1 MKKFKKIFTLI
12 ILLYII
18 LNMVVMPE
26 VSISSAQKAIKLCLN
41 VVIPSLFPFFAASSL
56 FISLGYASYF
66 SRYFSKIMKPFF
78 NVSGCG
84 ALPLILGIISGY
96 PIGASTSV
104 KLYKDGYISKT
115 EAERLLAFTN
125 NSGPLF
131 VLGAIG
137 CGMLSSNTYGLI
149 IYISHIISALIVGIV
164 FSFLKEKT
172 GNTCLRLTPAPER
185 GIKKIGEALS
195 DAVSFSVD
203 NILRVCGFIILFSVV
218 CSFIPSGKFYPF
230 IYSLLEITGGIN
242 VLSSL
247 PEDIHIKLPV
257 ISFFLS
263 FSGISVL
270 CQVCTSV
277 LPAGLSIKPY
287 ITGKLLQG
295 IFSFFITRVLIV
307 YFCPYTEVSSIV
319 SPLYSNI
326 LPKDAWQASMSI
338 VLFAGLLLTL
348 LLLLGY
354 FLENKKK
361 L

>member
-1 MKKFKKIFTLI
+1 MKKFKKIFTLS
-12 ILLYII
+12 ILVYII
-18 LNMVVMPE
+18 LNMVIMPE
-26 VSISSAQKAIKLCLN
+26 VSISSAQKAIRLCLN
-41 VVIPSLFPFFAASSL
+41 VVIPSLFPFFVASSL

-66 SRYFSKIMKPFF
+66 SRFFSGIMKPIF

-137 CGMLSSNTYGLI
+137 CGMLSSNSYGLI
-149 IYISHIISALIVGIV
+149 IYTSHIISALIVGIV
-164 FSFLKEKT
+164 FRFSKEKT
-172 GNTCLRLTPAPER
+172 ISSSLRLSPAPEK
-185 GIKKIGEALS
+185 GIKKMGEALS

-230 IYSLLEITGGIN
+230 IYSFLEITGGIN
-242 VLSSL
+242 VISSL
-247 PEDIHIKLPV
+247 PEDIHLKLPV

-270 CQVCTSV
+270 CQVSTGV
-277 LPAGLSIKPY
+277 LSSGLSIKPY

-295 IFSFFITRVLIV
+295 IFSFFITKVLII
-307 YFCPYTEVSSIV
+307 YFCPYREVSSII

-326 LPKDAWQASMSI
+326 LPRDAFQASMTI
-338 VLFAGLLLTL
+338 VLFAGLILTL

-361 L
+361 M